1 MRTTNLKH
9 FSTKAI
15 ARMFEDNELR
25 VDNAVQRAYV
35 WTIPQRS
42 DFIDSIL
49 GGWLIPAIHVEKR
62 NAGKT
67 KSRDIY
73 DVLDGQ
79 QRCLTIATFYNNEWA
94 LENVLPIEVDGT
106 VYDIDGLTF
115 SELPEKLQ
123 EVFCDYMLPVFWVDE
138 MTQEEKTIA
147 FRKLNSGKPLST
159 NDMNVAYCGDLETA
173 NGFAEHEVF
182 KKLLTATGWKNKR
195 YISYIMKIYAM
206 LHEDVTDISFE
217 SKVFREYEK
226 NIKFNDNDKTE
237 MIGILDYI
245 NNLLE
250 YGATFTTKTDKETY
264 KKVKKEVHLIS
275 LIPFVKE
282 AMNNGHSV
290 EQFWSF
296 CNEFFNTAGKTYTKA
311 SQSDTSKNFNIVNR
325 DTELGN
331 AWLEYKK
338 KFEPKNNERI

>member
-1 MRTTNLKH
+1 MRTTNLKY
-9 FSTKAI
+9 FSTKTI

-94 LENVLPIEVDGT
+94 LENVLPIEIDGT
-106 VYDIDGLTF
+106 AYDIDGLTF

-123 EVFCDYMLPVFWVDE
+123 EIFCDYMLPVFWVDE

-147 FRKLNSGKPLST
+147 FRKLNSGKALST

-173 NGFAEHEVF
+173 TGFAEHEAF
-182 KKLLTATGWKNKR
+182 KKLLTPTGWKNKR
-195 YISYIMKIYAM
+195 YISYVMKMYAM
-206 LHEDVTDISFE
+206 LHENVENISFE
-217 SKVFREYEK
+217 SKAFRPYEK
-226 NIKFNDNDKTE
+226 SVKFSEKDKSEMTE
-237 MIGILDYI
+237 VLDFI
-245 NNLLE
+245 NSLLE
-250 YGATFTTKTDKETY
+250 YGGELKEKADKETL

-275 LIPFVKE
+275 LIPFMKDAINE
-282 AMNNGHSV
+282 GYSIR
-290 EQFWSF
+290 QFWNF
-296 CNEFFNTAGKTYTKA
+296 CNEFFNAAGRGYTKA

-325 DTELGN
+325 DTELAN
-331 AWLEYKK
+331 AWEDYKSELYPVIIK
-338 KFEPKNNERI
+338 